1 MNIKKLLIGNF
12 FLTFIWFF
20 AKLFITFAPSNNKN
34 DTNKIG
40 FHALVAA
47 YTYQNLRGL
56 LYRWSETETKQFLTP
71 QKWARTT

>member
-40 FHALVAA
+40 FLSLVAA
-47 YTYQNLRGL
+47 YT
-56 LYRWSETETKQFLTP
+56 
-71 QKWARTT
+71 

>member
-1 MNIKKLLIGNF
+1 MNIKKLPISNF

-40 FHALVAA
+40 YLSLVAA
-47 YTYQNLRGL
+47 YT
-56 LYRWSETETKQFLTP
+56 
-71 QKWARTT
+71 